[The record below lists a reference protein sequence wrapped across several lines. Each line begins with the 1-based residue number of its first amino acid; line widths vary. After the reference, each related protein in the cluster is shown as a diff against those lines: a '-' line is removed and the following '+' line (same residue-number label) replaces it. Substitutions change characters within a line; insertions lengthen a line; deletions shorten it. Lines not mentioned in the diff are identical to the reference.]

1 MTIHGVPEALVDAL
15 VQLIGADVRVEGA
28 VGGGCIHRAH
38 KLRSSQGLFFLKW
51 STAAAGGAMLAAE
64 AYGLGLLAA
73 ADAAVRVP
81 DVIGLGEG
89 ADDCP
94 AFLVLGWVETSG
106 GFDQAAAGRMM
117 ARLHQA
123 GAGDAYGLEMDN
135 YIGST
140 AQVNGWMDDWVDFFR
155 ERRLRP
161 QMELAARNGRL
172 PAGRRRALEGFM
184 ERLDDLLGE
193 VARRPALL
201 HGDLWGGNLIADQGR
216 QPVLIDPA
224 VYYGDREADLAMT
237 ALFGGFSGA
246 FYDSYHEVYP
256 LSGGWRERFRI
267 YNLYHL
273 LNHLNLF
280 GEGYGSQVDAVLR
293 GVVGK

>member
-1 MTIHGVPEALVDAL
+1 
-15 VQLIGADVRVEGA
+15 
-28 VGGGCIHRAH
+28 
-38 KLRSSQGLFFLKW
+38 
-51 STAAAGGAMLAAE
+51 MLAAE
-64 AYGLGLLAA
+64 AYGLGLLAG
-73 ADAAVRVP
+73 ADAAVRVA
-81 DVIGLGEG
+81 DVIGVGDG
-89 ADDCP
+89 ADGCP
-94 AFLVLGWVETSG
+94 AFLVLEWIETSG

-123 GAGDAYGLEMDN
+123 AAGKAYGLDADN

-140 AQVNGWMDDWVDFFR
+140 MQVNGWMDDCVDFFR

-184 ERLDDLLGE
+184 ERLDGLLGG

-201 HGDLWGGNLIADQGR
+201 HGDLWGGNMIADQGG

-246 FYDSYHEVYP
+246 FYDAYNEVYP
-256 LSGGWRERFRI
+256 MSDGWRERFRI

-280 GEGYGSQVDAVLR
+280 GEGYGGQVDAVIE
-293 GVVGK
+293 KM